1 MNAWPLVPLREVLTK
16 SEEWVRLDP
25 SAKYRQVTVKLWGQ
39 GVVERSV
46 VTGQEIGSETRLA
59 VRAHQFL
66 ISRIDARN
74 GANGLVPES
83 LDGAVV
89 SNDFPAFTVNSKRL
103 DCRFLGWYSKTA
115 RFVDDCKAA
124 SEGTTNRVRLKE
136 DRFYSIAMPL
146 PPITE
151 QRRIVERISLLS
163 NRATEIDRLRAD
175 TQAETQI
182 LWKRIL
188 ATTIADRTSDECQLE
203 EVCTAIID
211 NLHSNPVY
219 ANAGVPCVRSPDVGW
234 GTLNLISALRTDEG
248 EYLRRIVRGKPEV
261 DDIVLVREGG
271 GTGKAALVLPGQRF
285 SLGQR
290 VMMLRP
296 NTSKILP
303 KFFLYQIL
311 SPLVQEDQIQPVSK
325 GSASPHLNIG
335 ALRRF
340 RLRLPSL
347 EKQHQ
352 LVARIDQI
360 RALLNAVTERQV
372 MTAHDIESLMPS
384 ILNHAF
390 SGQL

>member
-1 MNAWPLVPLREVLTK
+1 MTAWPLVPLGELLRK
-16 SEEWVRLDP
+16 SDDWIKLDP
-25 SAKYRQVTVKLWGQ
+25 LAKYRQVTIKLWGQ
-39 GVVERSV
+39 GIVERSV

-74 GANGLVPES
+74 GASGLVPES

-89 SNDFPAFTVNSKRL
+89 SNDFPAFFPDADRL
-103 DCRFLGWYSKTA
+103 EPRFLGWYAKAA
-115 RFVDDCKAA
+115 RFVEDCKAA

-136 DRFYSIAMPL
+136 NAFYAIRMPL
-146 PPITE
+146 PPIEE
-151 QRRIVERISLLS
+151 QQRIVERIQSLTTNVAKLQG
-163 NRATEIDRLRAD
+163 LR
-175 TQAETQI
+175 AETQGETQV
-182 LWKRIL
+182 LWKRLL
-188 ATTIADRTSDECQLE
+188 ATTIGDCASDEVQLH

-219 ANAGVPCVRSPDVGW
+219 ADNGLPCVRSPDVGW
-234 GTLNLISALRTDEG
+234 GTLNLASALRTDEA
-248 EYLRRIVRGKPEV
+248 EYVRRTVRGMPEV

-296 NTSKILP
+296 DRRKILP
-303 KFFLYQIL
+303 KFLLYQIL
-311 SPLVQEDQIQPVSK
+311 SPLVQEDQIRPVSK

-340 RLRLPSL
+340 RLKLPSL
-347 EKQHQ
+347 DNQCHLVVRLDQLRQFLAALTEHQ
-352 LVARIDQI
+352 TKTREEIKALV
-360 RALLNAVTERQV
+360 
-372 MTAHDIESLMPS
+372 PS
-384 ILNHAF
+384 VLNHAF
-390 SGQL
+390 SGKL